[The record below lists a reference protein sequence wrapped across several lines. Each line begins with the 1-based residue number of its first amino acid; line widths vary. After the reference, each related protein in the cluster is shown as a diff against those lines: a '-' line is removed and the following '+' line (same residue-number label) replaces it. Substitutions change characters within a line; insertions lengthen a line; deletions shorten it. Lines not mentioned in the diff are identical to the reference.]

1 MLHLKKGVNSMNLI
15 KNAKLSMP
23 VLYNTET
30 SSTSA
35 VVDMTGFESVCFVLQ
50 MGTSGST
57 NTVMHIESGSSS
69 GGGDMVDL
77 TGTQIISTS
86 TGRSAVASDL
96 IKPPYR
102 YVRPVVVATSES
114 AYSVLAIQYGARVL
128 PITQSTDITAK
139 EVNIGTSGTV

>member
-1 MLHLKKGVNSMNLI
+1 MNLI
-15 KNAKLSMP
+15 KNVKMSLP

-35 VVDMTGFESVCFVLQ
+35 VIDMAGYESVCFVLQ

-57 NTVMHIESGSSS
+57 NVAMHIESGSSS
-69 GGGDMVDL
+69 GGGDAVDL
-77 TGTQIISTS
+77 TGTEIISTS

-102 YVRPVVVATSES
+102 YVVPVVVATTES
-114 AYSVLAIQYGARVL
+114 AYSVLALQYGARVL
-128 PITQSTDITAK
+128 PVSQSTDITAD
-139 EVNIGTSGTV
+139 EVNVGTSGTV

>member
-1 MLHLKKGVNSMNLI
+1 
-15 KNAKLSMP
+15 MP

-35 VVDMTGFESVCFVLQ
+35 VIDMKGYESVLFVLQ

-57 NTVMHIESGSSS
+57 NTVMHVESGSSS
-69 GGGDMVDL
+69 GGGDCVDL
-77 TGTQIISTS
+77 TGTSIISTS

-102 YVRPVVVATSES
+102 YVRPVVIATTES
-114 AYSVLAIQYGARVL
+114 AYSVLALQYGARAL
-128 PITQSTDITAK
+128 PVTQSTDITAN
-139 EVNIGTSGTV
+139 EVNVGTTGTI

>member
-1 MLHLKKGVNSMNLI
+1 MNLI
-15 KNAKLSMP
+15 KNAKMSMP

-35 VVDMTGFESVCFVLQ
+35 VVDMSGYDSVLFVLQ

-57 NTVMHIESGSSS
+57 NTAMHIESGSSS

-77 TGTQIISTS
+77 TGTSIVSTS
-86 TGRSAVASDL
+86 TGRSAVAADM

-102 YVRPVVVATSES
+102 YVRPVVVAATES
-114 AYSVLAIQYGARVL
+114 AYSVLAIQYGTRKMPV
-128 PITQSTDITAK
+128 TQSTDITAN
-139 EVNIGTSGTV
+139 EVNVGTSGTV